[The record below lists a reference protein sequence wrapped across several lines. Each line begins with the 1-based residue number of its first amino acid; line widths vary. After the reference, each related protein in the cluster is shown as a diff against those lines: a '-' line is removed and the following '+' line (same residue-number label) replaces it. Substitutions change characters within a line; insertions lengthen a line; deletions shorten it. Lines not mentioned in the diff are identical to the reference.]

1 MTSVNRAGQL
11 SKLLKNAATG
21 YTKVGNVPATATRA
35 DLVNLFS
42 KYGVQGSDC
51 LKTMRSRFGS
61 EEWIVGRLDEKSA
74 AASLVDLQGAMIGS
88 QKVRLSPT
96 TDQELEQIAG
106 SQGLVD
112 PDAASRSLFVKGLK
126 QVDPA
131 SINRQMRELFEGYS
145 LERLSYDSDRKTV
158 LIIFAFEKQAQVA
171 HRQLNGS
178 YVGPSMIRLE
188 EV

>member
-1 MTSVNRAGQL
+1 MANVNRIGQL
-11 SKLLKNAATG
+11 SKLLKNSAAG

-42 KYGVQGSDC
+42 KYGVNGSDC
-51 LKTMRSRFGS
+51 LKILRSRFGS

-74 AASLVDLQGAMIGS
+74 VESLVHLQGAMIGG

-96 TDQELEQIAG
+96 TDQELEQIAS
-106 SQGLVD
+106 SQALVD

-126 QVDPA
+126 HIDPA
-131 SINRQMRELFEGYS
+131 SINRQMRALFEGYS
-145 LERLSYDSDRKTV
+145 LERLSYDLDRKIV
-158 LIIFAFEKQAQVA
+158 LIIFGSENQARIA
-171 HRQLNGS
+171 HRNLNGA
-178 YVGPSMIRLE
+178 YVECSMIRLE